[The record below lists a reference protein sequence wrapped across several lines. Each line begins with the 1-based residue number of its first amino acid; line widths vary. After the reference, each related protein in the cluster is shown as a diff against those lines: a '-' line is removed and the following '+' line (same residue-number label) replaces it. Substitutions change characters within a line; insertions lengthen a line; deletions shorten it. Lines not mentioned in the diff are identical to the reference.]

1 MFYIMDKIKKIFGYN
16 ILTSGLRKEK
26 VDKYDIA
33 LITLCKIYRINIKAQ
48 EFFTDK
54 VVDSIRVPLTQD
66 LSFRVKEHIVT
77 LFESISV
84 KRNHHLIFFQYLV
97 KLLCNHKEVSKTRID
112 TLTLISIY
120 LLIRYDKAYVQ
131 ELIDKWVSKDFQSSF
146 LVYSNEIVY
155 LESFSRSYQ
164 REWWNANMQV
174 ASKVFDSFVD
184 SEEFYWWVWDRGSKW
199 MNFWRKQVEN
209 VKTKSQKSTYSNKD
223 KQLAKCYQ
231 VLGITFTK
239 DKSIIK
245 SAYRKMCLKY
255 HPDKGGSQER
265 FIQINQSY
273 EYLIT
278 HV

>member
-16 ILTSGLRKEK
+16 ILTLGLRKEK

-54 VVDSIRVPLTQD
+54 VVDSIRVPVTQD
-66 LSFRVKEHIVT
+66 LSFRAKEHIMT

-84 KRNHHLIFFQYLV
+84 KRNHHLIFFQYIV
-97 KLLCNHKEVSKTRID
+97 KLLCDHKEVSKTRID
-112 TLTLISIY
+112 TLTLVSIY
-120 LLIRYDKAYVQ
+120 LLIRYDKAYIQ
-131 ELIDKWVSKDFQSSF
+131 KLIDKWVSRDFQLSF
-146 LVYSNEIVY
+146 TVYSTEIGY
-155 LESFSRSYQ
+155 FESFSMSYQ
-164 REWWNANMQV
+164 REWWDANMQV
-174 ASKVFDSFVD
+174 ASRIFNSSIS
-184 SEEFYWWVWDRGSKW
+184 SEELRWWLWDRGCEW
-199 MNFWRKQVEN
+199 MNLWKNRIKN
-209 VKTKSQKSTYSNKD
+209 AKTKSQKSTYSNKNE
-223 KQLAKCYQ
+223 QLAKCYQ
-231 VLGITFTK
+231 VLGIAFTK

-255 HPDKGGSQER
+255 HPDKGGSQEK